1 MEDAV
6 VSRRRRTRPDTG
18 GFAFFTDRIP
28 EIGKG
33 VLVMLEH
40 LNPEEIA
47 KMPLHMQIL
56 YYFGKWGKLVQDEE
70 ILKKAG

>member
-1 MEDAV
+1 MENAV

-28 EIGKG
+28 ENGKG
-33 VLVMLEH
+33 VPEMLEH
-40 LNPEEIA
+40 LNLEEIV

-56 YYFGKWGKLVQDEE
+56 YYFGKWGKLVRDEE
-70 ILKKAG
+70 TLPKAG